1 MKNSTKDM
9 PIKKRRGCLL
19 PVLGLIFV
27 LLIFGI
33 VAGVS
38 TSGGTTTSN
47 AQKSILAE
55 AMDLTEQQEQDM
67 QAIFDACG
75 VVEIKEV
82 TKNQES
88 EERTSY
94 YVRDDETEHYRG
106 INGSIVVWV
115 NNSTKAVETIYFN
128 DQDIYID
135 GAVVAQVSD
144 YYISSEQRDEYRV
157 SAQTLVKECLNYPD
171 TAKFG
176 AASKWSFGVRDG
188 YDVIQSSV
196 TAKNALGVES
206 TEDFQIK
213 VDRAT
218 GTAVSLILG
227 GTEYI
232 Q

>member
-1 MKNSTKDM
+1 MKSSTTDA
-9 PIKKRRGCLL
+9 PVKKRRGCLL
-19 PVLGLIFV
+19 PFLV
-27 LLIFGI
+27 LLFALLIIGI
-33 VAGVS
+33 AVGVA
-38 TSGGTTTSN
+38 TSGGTASSS
-47 AQKSILAE
+47 AQKSVLAE
-55 AMDLTEQQEQDM
+55 TMDLTEQQEQDM

-75 VVEIKEV
+75 VVEIKEA
-82 TKNQES
+82 TKNQEG
-88 EERTSY
+88 EESTSY
-94 YVRDDETEHYRG
+94 YVRDDETEHYTG
-106 INGSIVVWV
+106 MNGNIVVWV
-115 NNSTKAVETIYFN
+115 DNSTKAVKAIYFD
-128 DQDIYID
+128 DQDIYVD
-135 GAVVAQVSD
+135 GAVVAQVPD
-144 YYISSEQRDEYRV
+144 YYISSEQRDAYRV

-171 TAKFG
+171 TAEFG

-196 TAKNALGVES
+196 TAKNAVGVES

>member
-1 MKNSTKDM
+1 MKSSTTDA
-9 PIKKRRGCLL
+9 PVKKRRGCLAPFL
-19 PVLGLIFV
+19 VIVIVFA
-27 LLIFGI
+27 LLCIGI
-33 VAGVS
+33 GVGVS
-38 TSGGTTTSN
+38 SSGGTINQSL
-47 AQKSILAE
+47 LAKT
-55 AMDLTEQQEQDM
+55 MDLTEQQEQDM

-82 TKNQES
+82 IKFQEG
-88 EERTSY
+88 EENTSY
-94 YVRDDETEHYRG
+94 HIRDDETEHYIG
-106 INGSIVVWV
+106 MSGNIVVWV
-115 NNSTKAVETIYFN
+115 NNGTKAVESIYFN
-128 DQDIYID
+128 DQDIYVD
-135 GAVVAQVSD
+135 GAVVAQVPD
-144 YYISSEQRDEYRV
+144 YYISSDQRDAYRV
-157 SAQTLVKECLNYPD
+157 SAQVMVKKCLNYPD
-171 TAKFG
+171 TAEFG

-196 TAKNALGVES
+196 TAKNAFGVES